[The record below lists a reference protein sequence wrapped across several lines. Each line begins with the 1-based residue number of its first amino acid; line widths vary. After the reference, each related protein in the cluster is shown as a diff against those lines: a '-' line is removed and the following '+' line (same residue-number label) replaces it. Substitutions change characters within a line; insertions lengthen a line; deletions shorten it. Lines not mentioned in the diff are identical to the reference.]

1 MKFLKELNENVIS
14 KIWLTISL
22 ATLEDLKNDILKV
35 TDLQEKLMRERRPL
49 LGSKNNQ
56 DQMDSFRLTMQIMKY
71 EEFISNTEKQI
82 RIMK

>member
-1 MKFLKELNENVIS
+1 MKLFRIKNENVIS

>member
-1 MKFLKELNENVIS
+1 MKFFKELNENVIS